1 MEDRLAGRKVLL
13 VLDDAT
19 GSDQVQPLLPGTA
32 STLVL
37 VTSRRRLSALAD
49 AVPLTLEPLEA
60 GDATELFVRLS
71 LRPGLQA
78 ADQGIARIIALCDY
92 LPLAIRL
99 MAGKLKYRA
108 TWSTSDL
115 AAEILLLASSR
126 LDYIQAENASVAAA
140 LNLSF
145 RDLNAERQRFFRRL
159 GLCPGSDVDAFAAAA
174 LAGTDLSTAH
184 ASFDDLYSHHLID
197 EPTRGRYRFP

>member
-1 MEDRLAGRKVLL
+1 MEDRLAGKRVLL

-60 GDATELFVRLS
+60 GDATVLFVRLS

-115 AAEILLLASSR
+115 AAGSCFCLQPPRLHSGRERVSSCGTQP
-126 LDYIQAENASVAAA
+126 LV
-140 LNLSF
+140 
-145 RDLNAERQRFFRRL
+145 
-159 GLCPGSDVDAFAAAA
+159 PG
-174 LAGTDLSTAH
+174 
-184 ASFDDLYSHHLID
+184 
-197 EPTRGRYRFP
+197 P